1 MKFGLHPQLVATR
14 LKLLLPCNAAQRL
27 GWVCL
32 GPTCLGTHPGGV
44 TGRLRERVPV
54 RLLRSGS
61 GRRWGAP
68 VWVGGKDDPSL
79 SPSLSVSAQKT
90 LRSPAHCPPYSLLT
104 RHSLRGHRR
113 TAGPLLP
120 SRWRDSGRCTV
131 TAMTMT
137 SLPSSPK
144 CGASPPWM
152 SLTRRSRNVPPTV
165 TPGELGRADHRGSRS
180 RLLKASGCSG

>member
-1 MKFGLHPQLVATR
+1 MSMVFNEFGLHPQLVATR

-32 GPTCLGTHPGGV
+32 GLTCLGT
-44 TGRLRERVPV
+44 REASRGAFESGCQSGCRPP
-54 RLLRSGS
+54 GS
-61 GRRWGAP
+61 GRTWGWP

-104 RHSLRGHRR
+104 RPSPRGHRR
-113 TAGPLLP
+113 TAGPPLP

-144 CGASPPWM
+144 CGASPP
-152 SLTRRSRNVPPTV
+152 
-165 TPGELGRADHRGSRS
+165 
-180 RLLKASGCSG
+180 